1 LKPYP
6 QKWRPALW
14 MIVVAMIGIVLSL
27 PLASLLIFRFYDSQL
42 VRETENELI
51 VQAAFIR
58 EMVVQQMA
66 DENFDASLL
75 IKAFPASNQ
84 DNSRYNLQPAELE
97 LTTAEI
103 QPPRSDVLSR
113 EIVSFPGMKTIG
125 QEVTKVVLNAQKTTL
140 VGFRLLDANGI
151 IIGGRDELGGSL
163 ADVEEVSH
171 ALTGQYKSVIRQRIS
186 DNPSPPIYAV
196 SRGTSIRVFVA
207 MPIEYENKVAGV
219 VYLSRTPS
227 HFLREM
233 YKQRWKLLGVFAF
246 ILVIAFM
253 LTYVFIRT
261 IKNPIDAL
269 NARTV
274 RIRQGDKT
282 ALEPLG
288 RHGTR
293 EIADLSSG
301 LLNMSRQ
308 LQERAE
314 YIQTFAT
321 HVSHELKSP
330 LTSIHGA
337 AELLRDSE
345 NDIDDAQKNRFLDNI
360 MQDTSRLTV
369 LVNRLRDLAVAE
381 NSDLGGVSNLSTSLT
396 KLQSNSEIKLKL
408 QSDLHINLG
417 ISEENLEIA
426 LTNLIEN
433 SLAHQ
438 ATEIVI
444 TKHRVDTH
452 VEIHIHDNGTGIN
465 AANAERIFD
474 VFFTTRRETGGT
486 GMGLGIVKALLN
498 THDGDIEFLPSE
510 QGACFSLKLPVKD
523 QT

>member
-1 LKPYP
+1 MPYP

-14 MIVVAMIGIVLSL
+14 MIVAMMVLVVLSL

-58 EMVVQQMA
+58 EMVVQRMLEENADPMLLSKDFPQKD
-66 DENFDASLL
+66 DENSPY
-75 IKAFPASNQ
+75 K
-84 DNSRYNLQPAELE
+84 LQLPELE

-103 QPPRSDVLSR
+103 LPPRSDILST
-113 EIVSFPGMKTIG
+113 EINSFPNMPKIG
-125 QEVTKVVLNAQKTTL
+125 AEVTGIVLNAQKTTL

-151 IIGGRDELGGSL
+151 VIGGKSELGGSL
-163 ADVEEVSH
+163 ADVVEVQT
-171 ALTGQYKSVIRQRIS
+171 ALSGHYKSVIRQRIS
-186 DNPSPPIYAV
+186 DSPDPPIYAV
-196 SRGTSIRVFVA
+196 SRGTSIRVFIA
-207 MPIEYENKVAGV
+207 MPIEYKNKVAGV

-233 YKQRWKLLGVFAF
+233 YQQRWKLAAALFF
-246 ILVIAFM
+246 VITIAAV
-253 LTYVFIRT
+253 LTYIFIRT

-282 ALEPLG
+282 ALEPLR

-293 EIADLSSG
+293 EIADLSAG

-345 NDIDDAQKNRFLDNI
+345 NEVDRSQRERFFDNI
-360 MQDTSRLTV
+360 MQDTDRLTK
-369 LVNRLRDLAVAE
+369 LVNRLRDLAQAE
-381 NSDLGGVSNLSTSLT
+381 NIELGESCNLHSAIEGIQQKYASISFNGEKPKAT
-396 KLQSNSEIKLKL
+396 Q
-408 QSDLHINLG
+408 INM
-417 ISEENLEIA
+417 SEENLEIV
-426 LTNLIEN
+426 LSNLIEN
-433 SLAHQ
+433 SIAHGADQ
-438 ATEIVI
+438 ISFSCSSLL
-444 TKHRVDTH
+444 HH
-452 VEIHIHDNGTGIN
+452 VTLQIKDNGTGISS
-465 AANAERIFD
+465 ANAEKIFD
-474 VFFTTRRETGGT
+474 VFFTTRREIGGT

-498 THDGDIEFLPSE
+498 AHDGDIEYVPSDE
-510 QGACFSLKLPVKD
+510 GACFSITMPVKS
-523 QT
+523 